1 MRSAWRAICLGAA
14 AFMAGSS
21 VAATAQVID
30 VNAGNRTISVTAHAD
45 AEQRADQAV
54 VHIGYQ
60 IYGPTSVEVTA
71 TAAKL
76 SQAIMAAVTQAGV
89 VNDAVGSESQS
100 TGPTEAYQ
108 ENGLTSD
115 QKAARRFQANQSW
128 TVRVDA
134 GNAANVF
141 AAAVSAGANQS
152 GFIDWA
158 VRDDTALSARAASRA
173 LQEAKSI
180 AGQMAEGLNAK
191 LGMLLYASNQAEP
204 LRVLPMMSRAIA
216 KSETEPTLSLSPPMV
231 TRSATVSAVFA
242 IQ

>member
-1 MRSAWRAICLGAA
+1 MGLGAA
-14 AFMAGSS
+14 LVAWSS
-21 VAATAQVID
+21 ASATAQVID
-30 VNAGNRTISVTAHAD
+30 VNTGNRTISVTAHAD

-60 IYGPTSVEVTA
+60 LYGPTSAEVTA
-71 TAAKL
+71 EAAKL
-76 SQAIMAAVTQAGV
+76 SQAIMGAVTEAGV
-89 VNDAVGSESQS
+89 AKDAVGSESQN
-100 TGPTEAYQ
+100 TGPTEAYG

-115 QKAARRFQANQSW
+115 QKGARSFQANQSW
-128 TVRVDA
+128 AVNVDA
-134 GNAANVF
+134 GNAARVL

-152 GFIDWA
+152 GSIDWA

-180 AGQMAEGLNAK
+180 AGQMAQGLNAK
-191 LGMLLYASNQAEP
+191 LGLLLYASNQAEP
-204 LRVLPMMSRAIA
+204 VRVLPMMSRAMA
-216 KSETEPTLSLSPPMV
+216 KSETTPTLSLSPPMV